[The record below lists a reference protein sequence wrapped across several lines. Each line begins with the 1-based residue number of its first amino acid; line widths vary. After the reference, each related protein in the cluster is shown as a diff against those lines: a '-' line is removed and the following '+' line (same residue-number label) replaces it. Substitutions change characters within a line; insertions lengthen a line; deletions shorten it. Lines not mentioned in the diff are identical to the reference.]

1 MFHRVAIQTQK
12 KHRVQTKMFHRGYK
26 MIRRR
31 CLLLPRHK
39 NILVQTQTKMT
50 RRICVSQ
57 RTKMLHHVLR
67 HRCVILSRPRCLF
80 HLVQSA
86 AASALRVSR
95 LPSPTSSPPPAT
107 LHQVGVQTH
116 KPTSSRPLCHTT
128 PMAPLPNT
136 TPKTATPGPAE
147 RGCAY
152 IWRRP
157 RQERSLGRG
166 RVGNGLAA
174 GNHLATVC
182 LVAAHGRG
190 LANML
195 VVATTEGVL
204 YRVHTHTTHNGP
216 LVPLGLYST
225 AHTRPKLQSAP
236 KQTGSTE

>member
-166 RVGNGLAA
+166 RVGNGVGGGESPCDRVPCRGARWRACQYAGGCHHRRGALQGSYTHHAQRATRSSWPVQHTQTSSAA
-174 GNHLATVC
+174 VSIKTNWQH
-182 LVAAHGRG
+182 
-190 LANML
+190 
-195 VVATTEGVL
+195 
-204 YRVHTHTTHNGP
+204 
-216 LVPLGLYST
+216 
-225 AHTRPKLQSAP
+225 
-236 KQTGSTE
+236 